1 MNSSKDQIE
10 AIASVINNTRENLKP
25 LSINFIFWGCLVIVM
40 SLFNYAF
47 PSLIA
52 STQHSATLFWTVLPL
67 IGMILTIYYNIKYRN
82 KTGYETYL
90 NRVVKIIWGVFNLS
104 WIYIIALSFT
114 LKSFHPVPPIL
125 FLLGMMLIITGLIIK
140 FKPITLGGIFLTIF
154 TFYLNFNPGINLLL
168 VNIIGVSLGMLVPG
182 IILSLTINPM
192 NKLLFNPIRLKIMSS
207 LINNSECD
215 FNYLKKITESTQGN
229 LSIQLKKLKE
239 EKYINIKKK
248 FTNNYP
254 KTSCSITEKGKI
266 KFEEFFKNLIT
277 LKENG

>member
-10 AIASVINNTRENLKP
+10 EIASVINNTRENLKP

-52 STQHSATLFWTVLPL
+52 STQYGDVLFWTVLPL

-90 NRVVKIIWGVFNLS
+90 NRVIKIIWGVFNLS

-114 LKSFHPVPPIL
+114 IKSFHPVPPIL

-182 IILSLTINPM
+182 LSLFYSKSH
-192 NKLLFNPIRLKIMSS
+192 NKSD
-207 LINNSECD
+207 E
-215 FNYLKKITESTQGN
+215 
-229 LSIQLKKLKE
+229 
-239 EKYINIKKK
+239 
-248 FTNNYP
+248 
-254 KTSCSITEKGKI
+254 
-266 KFEEFFKNLIT
+266 
-277 LKENG
+277 

>member
-1 MNSSKDQIE
+1 MNSSRDQIE

-52 STQHSATLFWTVLPL
+52 STQYGDVLFWTVLPL

-90 NRVVKIIWGVFNLS
+90 NRVIKIIWGVFILS
-104 WIYIIALSFT
+104 WIHIIALSFT
-114 LKSFHPVPPIL
+114 IKSFHPVPPIL

-182 IILSLTINPM
+182 LSLFYSKSH
-192 NKLLFNPIRLKIMSS
+192 NKSD
-207 LINNSECD
+207 E
-215 FNYLKKITESTQGN
+215 
-229 LSIQLKKLKE
+229 
-239 EKYINIKKK
+239 
-248 FTNNYP
+248 
-254 KTSCSITEKGKI
+254 
-266 KFEEFFKNLIT
+266 
-277 LKENG
+277 

>member
-1 MNSSKDQIE
+1 MNSSRDQIE

-47 PSLIA
+47 ASLIE
-52 STQHSATLFWTVLPL
+52 STQYGDVLFWTVLPL

-90 NRVVKIIWGVFNLS
+90 NRVIKIIWGVFNLS

-114 LKSFHPVPPIL
+114 IKSFHPVPPIL

-140 FKPITLGGIFLTIF
+140 FKPITIGGIFLTIF

-182 IILSLTINPM
+182 LSLFYSKSH
-192 NKLLFNPIRLKIMSS
+192 NKSD
-207 LINNSECD
+207 E
-215 FNYLKKITESTQGN
+215 
-229 LSIQLKKLKE
+229 
-239 EKYINIKKK
+239 
-248 FTNNYP
+248 
-254 KTSCSITEKGKI
+254 
-266 KFEEFFKNLIT
+266 
-277 LKENG
+277 

>member
-1 MNSSKDQIE
+1 MNSSRDQIE

-52 STQHSATLFWTVLPL
+52 STQYGDVLFWTVLPL

-182 IILSLTINPM
+182 LSLFYSKSH
-192 NKLLFNPIRLKIMSS
+192 NKSD
-207 LINNSECD
+207 E
-215 FNYLKKITESTQGN
+215 
-229 LSIQLKKLKE
+229 
-239 EKYINIKKK
+239 
-248 FTNNYP
+248 
-254 KTSCSITEKGKI
+254 
-266 KFEEFFKNLIT
+266 
-277 LKENG
+277 

>member
-1 MNSSKDQIE
+1 MNPSRDQIE
-10 AIASVINNTRENLKP
+10 VIASVINNTRENLKP

-52 STQHSATLFWTVLPL
+52 STQYGDILFWTVLPL

-90 NRVVKIIWGVFNLS
+90 NRVIKIIWGVFNVS

-114 LKSFHPVPPIL
+114 IKSFHPVPPIL
-125 FLLGMMLIITGLIIK
+125 FLLGMILIITGLIIK

-168 VNIIGVSLGMLVPG
+168 VNIIGVSLGILVPG
-182 IILSLTINPM
+182 LSLFYSKSG
-192 NKLLFNPIRLKIMSS
+192 NKSD
-207 LINNSECD
+207 E
-215 FNYLKKITESTQGN
+215 
-229 LSIQLKKLKE
+229 
-239 EKYINIKKK
+239 
-248 FTNNYP
+248 
-254 KTSCSITEKGKI
+254 
-266 KFEEFFKNLIT
+266 
-277 LKENG
+277 

>member
-1 MNSSKDQIE
+1 MNSSKDQIQ

-52 STQHSATLFWTVLPL
+52 STQYGDVLFWTVLPL
-67 IGMILTIYYNIKYRN
+67 LGMILTIYYNIKYRN

-90 NRVVKIIWGVFNLS
+90 NRVIKIIWGVFNVS

-114 LKSFHPVPPIL
+114 IKSFHPVPPIL

-182 IILSLTINPM
+182 LSLFYSKSG
-192 NKLLFNPIRLKIMSS
+192 NKSD
-207 LINNSECD
+207 E
-215 FNYLKKITESTQGN
+215 
-229 LSIQLKKLKE
+229 
-239 EKYINIKKK
+239 
-248 FTNNYP
+248 
-254 KTSCSITEKGKI
+254 
-266 KFEEFFKNLIT
+266 
-277 LKENG
+277 

>member
-1 MNSSKDQIE
+1 MNPSRDQIE
-10 AIASVINNTRENLKP
+10 VIASVINNTRENLKP

-52 STQHSATLFWTVLPL
+52 STQYGDVLFWTVLPL

-90 NRVVKIIWGVFNLS
+90 NRVIKIIWGVFNLS

-114 LKSFHPVPPIL
+114 IKSFHPVPPIL

-182 IILSLTINPM
+182 LSLFYSKSD
-192 NKLLFNPIRLKIMSS
+192 NKSD
-207 LINNSECD
+207 E
-215 FNYLKKITESTQGN
+215 
-229 LSIQLKKLKE
+229 
-239 EKYINIKKK
+239 
-248 FTNNYP
+248 
-254 KTSCSITEKGKI
+254 
-266 KFEEFFKNLIT
+266 
-277 LKENG
+277 

>member
-10 AIASVINNTRENLKP
+10 AIASAINNTRENLKP

-52 STQHSATLFWTVLPL
+52 STQYGDVLFWTVLPL

-90 NRVVKIIWGVFNLS
+90 NRVVKIIWGVFNVS

-114 LKSFHPVPPIL
+114 IKSFHPVPPIL

-182 IILSLTINPM
+182 LSLFYSKSD
-192 NKLLFNPIRLKIMSS
+192 NKSD
-207 LINNSECD
+207 E
-215 FNYLKKITESTQGN
+215 
-229 LSIQLKKLKE
+229 
-239 EKYINIKKK
+239 
-248 FTNNYP
+248 
-254 KTSCSITEKGKI
+254 
-266 KFEEFFKNLIT
+266 
-277 LKENG
+277 

>member
-10 AIASVINNTRENLKP
+10 AIASAINNTRENLKP

-52 STQHSATLFWTVLPL
+52 STQYGDVLFWTVLPL

-125 FLLGMMLIITGLIIK
+125 FLLGMILIITGLIIK

-182 IILSLTINPM
+182 LSLFYSKSG
-192 NKLLFNPIRLKIMSS
+192 NKSD
-207 LINNSECD
+207 E
-215 FNYLKKITESTQGN
+215 
-229 LSIQLKKLKE
+229 
-239 EKYINIKKK
+239 
-248 FTNNYP
+248 
-254 KTSCSITEKGKI
+254 
-266 KFEEFFKNLIT
+266 
-277 LKENG
+277 

>member
-10 AIASVINNTRENLKP
+10 EIASVINNTRENLKP
-25 LSINFIFWGCLVIVM
+25 LSINFIFWACLVIVM

-52 STQHSATLFWTVLPL
+52 STQYGDVLFWTVLPL
-67 IGMILTIYYNIKYRN
+67 LGMILTIYYNIKYRN

-90 NRVVKIIWGVFNLS
+90 NRVIKIIWGVFNVS

-114 LKSFHPVPPIL
+114 IKSFHPVPPIL

-168 VNIIGVSLGMLVPG
+168 VNIIGVSLGILVPG
-182 IILSLTINPM
+182 LSLFYSKSG
-192 NKLLFNPIRLKIMSS
+192 NKSD
-207 LINNSECD
+207 E
-215 FNYLKKITESTQGN
+215 
-229 LSIQLKKLKE
+229 
-239 EKYINIKKK
+239 
-248 FTNNYP
+248 
-254 KTSCSITEKGKI
+254 
-266 KFEEFFKNLIT
+266 
-277 LKENG
+277 

>member
-25 LSINFIFWGCLVIVM
+25 LSINFIFWACLVIVM

-52 STQHSATLFWTVLPL
+52 STQYGDVLFWTVLPL

-114 LKSFHPVPPIL
+114 IKSFHPVPPIL

-168 VNIIGVSLGMLVPG
+168 VNIIGVSLGILVPG
-182 IILSLTINPM
+182 LSLFYSKSG
-192 NKLLFNPIRLKIMSS
+192 NKSD
-207 LINNSECD
+207 E
-215 FNYLKKITESTQGN
+215 
-229 LSIQLKKLKE
+229 
-239 EKYINIKKK
+239 
-248 FTNNYP
+248 
-254 KTSCSITEKGKI
+254 
-266 KFEEFFKNLIT
+266 
-277 LKENG
+277 

>member
-10 AIASVINNTRENLKP
+10 AIASAINNTRENLKP

-52 STQHSATLFWTVLPL
+52 STQYGDVLFWTVLPL

-90 NRVVKIIWGVFNLS
+90 NRVIKIIWGVFNLS

-114 LKSFHPVPPIL
+114 IKSFHPVPPIL

-182 IILSLTINPM
+182 LSLFYSKSD
-192 NKLLFNPIRLKIMSS
+192 NKSD
-207 LINNSECD
+207 E
-215 FNYLKKITESTQGN
+215 
-229 LSIQLKKLKE
+229 
-239 EKYINIKKK
+239 
-248 FTNNYP
+248 
-254 KTSCSITEKGKI
+254 
-266 KFEEFFKNLIT
+266 
-277 LKENG
+277 

>member
-10 AIASVINNTRENLKP
+10 AIASAINNTRENLKP

-52 STQHSATLFWTVLPL
+52 STQYGDVLFWTVLPL

-168 VNIIGVSLGMLVPG
+168 VNIIGVSLGILVPG
-182 IILSLTINPM
+182 LSLFYSKSG
-192 NKLLFNPIRLKIMSS
+192 NKSD
-207 LINNSECD
+207 E
-215 FNYLKKITESTQGN
+215 
-229 LSIQLKKLKE
+229 
-239 EKYINIKKK
+239 
-248 FTNNYP
+248 
-254 KTSCSITEKGKI
+254 
-266 KFEEFFKNLIT
+266 
-277 LKENG
+277 

>member
-1 MNSSKDQIE
+1 MNPSRDQIE
-10 AIASVINNTRENLKP
+10 VIASVINNTRENLKP

-52 STQHSATLFWTVLPL
+52 STQYGDVLFWTVLPL

-114 LKSFHPVPPIL
+114 IKSFHPVPPIL

-182 IILSLTINPM
+182 LSLFYSKSD
-192 NKLLFNPIRLKIMSS
+192 NKSD
-207 LINNSECD
+207 E
-215 FNYLKKITESTQGN
+215 
-229 LSIQLKKLKE
+229 
-239 EKYINIKKK
+239 
-248 FTNNYP
+248 
-254 KTSCSITEKGKI
+254 
-266 KFEEFFKNLIT
+266 
-277 LKENG
+277 

>member
-1 MNSSKDQIE
+1 MNSSRDQIE

-52 STQHSATLFWTVLPL
+52 STQYGDVLFWTVLPL
-67 IGMILTIYYNIKYRN
+67 LGMILTIYYNIKYRN

-90 NRVVKIIWGVFNLS
+90 NRVIKIIWGVFNLS

-114 LKSFHPVPPIL
+114 IKSFHPVPPIL

-182 IILSLTINPM
+182 LSLFYSKSH
-192 NKLLFNPIRLKIMSS
+192 NKSD
-207 LINNSECD
+207 E
-215 FNYLKKITESTQGN
+215 
-229 LSIQLKKLKE
+229 
-239 EKYINIKKK
+239 
-248 FTNNYP
+248 
-254 KTSCSITEKGKI
+254 
-266 KFEEFFKNLIT
+266 
-277 LKENG
+277 

>member
-1 MNSSKDQIE
+1 MNSSRDQIE

-52 STQHSATLFWTVLPL
+52 STQYGDVLFWTVLPL

-90 NRVVKIIWGVFNLS
+90 NRVIKIIWGVFNLS

-182 IILSLTINPM
+182 LSLFYSKSH
-192 NKLLFNPIRLKIMSS
+192 NKSD
-207 LINNSECD
+207 E
-215 FNYLKKITESTQGN
+215 
-229 LSIQLKKLKE
+229 
-239 EKYINIKKK
+239 
-248 FTNNYP
+248 
-254 KTSCSITEKGKI
+254 
-266 KFEEFFKNLIT
+266 
-277 LKENG
+277 

>member
-1 MNSSKDQIE
+1 MNPSRDQIE
-10 AIASVINNTRENLKP
+10 VIASVINNTRENLKP

-52 STQHSATLFWTVLPL
+52 STQYGDVLFWTVLPL
-67 IGMILTIYYNIKYRN
+67 IGMILTIYYNTKYRN

-90 NRVVKIIWGVFNLS
+90 NRVIKIIWGVFNLS

-114 LKSFHPVPPIL
+114 IKSFHPVPPIL

-182 IILSLTINPM
+182 LSLFYYKSD
-192 NKLLFNPIRLKIMSS
+192 NKS
-207 LINNSECD
+207 D
-215 FNYLKKITESTQGN
+215 G
-229 LSIQLKKLKE
+229 
-239 EKYINIKKK
+239 
-248 FTNNYP
+248 
-254 KTSCSITEKGKI
+254 
-266 KFEEFFKNLIT
+266 
-277 LKENG
+277 

>member
-10 AIASVINNTRENLKP
+10 AIASAINNTRENLKP

-52 STQHSATLFWTVLPL
+52 STQYGDVLFWTVLPL

-90 NRVVKIIWGVFNLS
+90 NRVIKIIWGVFNLS

-182 IILSLTINPM
+182 LSLFYSKSH
-192 NKLLFNPIRLKIMSS
+192 NKSD
-207 LINNSECD
+207 E
-215 FNYLKKITESTQGN
+215 
-229 LSIQLKKLKE
+229 
-239 EKYINIKKK
+239 
-248 FTNNYP
+248 
-254 KTSCSITEKGKI
+254 
-266 KFEEFFKNLIT
+266 
-277 LKENG
+277 

>member
-1 MNSSKDQIE
+1 MNPSRDQIE
-10 AIASVINNTRENLKP
+10 VIASAINNTRENLKP

-52 STQHSATLFWTVLPL
+52 STQYGDVLFWTVLPL

-182 IILSLTINPM
+182 LSLFYSKSD
-192 NKLLFNPIRLKIMSS
+192 NKSD
-207 LINNSECD
+207 E
-215 FNYLKKITESTQGN
+215 
-229 LSIQLKKLKE
+229 
-239 EKYINIKKK
+239 
-248 FTNNYP
+248 
-254 KTSCSITEKGKI
+254 
-266 KFEEFFKNLIT
+266 
-277 LKENG
+277 

>member
-1 MNSSKDQIE
+1 MNSSRDQIE

-52 STQHSATLFWTVLPL
+52 STQYGDVLFWTVLPL

-90 NRVVKIIWGVFNLS
+90 NRVIKIIWGVFNLS

-182 IILSLTINPM
+182 LSLFYSKSD
-192 NKLLFNPIRLKIMSS
+192 NKSD
-207 LINNSECD
+207 E
-215 FNYLKKITESTQGN
+215 
-229 LSIQLKKLKE
+229 
-239 EKYINIKKK
+239 
-248 FTNNYP
+248 
-254 KTSCSITEKGKI
+254 
-266 KFEEFFKNLIT
+266 
-277 LKENG
+277 

>member
-1 MNSSKDQIE
+1 MNSSRDQIE

-25 LSINFIFWGCLVIVM
+25 LSINFIFWSCLVIVM

-47 PSLIA
+47 PSLIE
-52 STQHSATLFWTVLPL
+52 STQYGDVLFWTVLPL

-90 NRVVKIIWGVFNLS
+90 NRVIKIIWGVFNLS

-114 LKSFHPVPPIL
+114 IKSFHPVPPIL
-125 FLLGMMLIITGLIIK
+125 FLLGMILIITGLIIK

-182 IILSLTINPM
+182 LSLFYSKSH
-192 NKLLFNPIRLKIMSS
+192 NKSD
-207 LINNSECD
+207 E
-215 FNYLKKITESTQGN
+215 
-229 LSIQLKKLKE
+229 
-239 EKYINIKKK
+239 
-248 FTNNYP
+248 
-254 KTSCSITEKGKI
+254 
-266 KFEEFFKNLIT
+266 
-277 LKENG
+277 